1 MSKDNKIQ
9 KNMKTFKLVGMAL
22 LAVVM
27 SISFIACSSDN
38 DDNKETATSL
48 SGTTWKVVSVDNDE
62 DSKDWIGST
71 ATFNAD
77 GTVTFKP
84 ANGWTYTRW
93 TLNGNT
99 LKIVVGEGHADDYME
114 GTLSIS
120 GNSGTYDFYWADV
133 DGKWTGKDD
142 THAIVHIQKQ

>member
-1 MSKDNKIQ
+1 
-9 KNMKTFKLVGMAL
+9 MKTFKLIGMAL

-38 DDNKETATSL
+38 DDNKETTTSL
-48 SGTTWKVVSVDNDE
+48 SGTTWKVVSVDNDDE
-62 DSKDWIGST
+62 EEFDGWAGST

-84 ANGWTYTRW
+84 ATGWNYTRW
-93 TLNGNT
+93 TLSDNT
-99 LKIVVGEGHADDYME
+99 LKIVLGTKAADDYIE

-120 GNSGTYDFYWADV
+120 GTSASWNCYWADV
-133 DGKWTGKDD
+133 DGKWTNKDK
-142 THAIVHIQKQ
+142 THAVVHLQKQ

>member
-1 MSKDNKIQ
+1 
-9 KNMKTFKLVGMAL
+9 MKTFKLIGMAL
-22 LAVVM
+22 LAIVM

-48 SGTTWKVVSVDNDE
+48 SGTTWKVTSVDNA
-62 DSKDWIGST
+62 GSDFKNAT
-71 ATFNAD
+71 GTTVTFNSD
-77 GTVTFKP
+77 GTVTFTP
-84 ANGWTYTRW
+84 SFDWTYTRW
-93 TLNGNT
+93 TLSGNT

-120 GNSGTYDFYWADV
+120 GNSGTWDAYWGDANSD
-133 DGKWTGKDD
+133 KSGKDG

>member
-1 MSKDNKIQ
+1 
-9 KNMKTFKLVGMAL
+9 MKTFKLIGMAL

-27 SISFIACSSDN
+27 GISFIACSSDN
-38 DDNKETATSL
+38 DDNKETTTSL
-48 SGTTWKVVSVDNDE
+48 SGTTWKVVTVDNGDE
-62 DSKDWIGST
+62 EFNGWTGST

-77 GTVTFKP
+77 GTVAFNP

-99 LKIVVGEGHADDYME
+99 LKIVLGEGHADDYIE

-120 GNSGTYDFYWADV
+120 GTSASWNCYWADV
-133 DGKWTGKDD
+133 DGKWTHKDK
-142 THAIVHIQKQ
+142 THAIVHLQKQ